1 MPDDLVGRL
10 IGPTPYSSSWL
21 WAAGALI
28 ALTVLWYVVVF
39 RWTAPGRPP
48 ELPSV
53 LDAARI
59 ALLRR
64 RTVRS
69 LDGIERRFRTGSLT
83 PAAAGAALG
92 SELRRFLR
100 DATGLRAEYVQVPDL
115 PSVSGGRLAPAAPI
129 LAELEDAQFNADTAV
144 DLGAAGAAAREL
156 VRQWT

>member
-1 MPDDLVGRL
+1 MPVDLVGEL

-21 WAAGALI
+21 WVAGLLI
-28 ALTVLWYVVVF
+28 GLTVLWYVAVL
-39 RWTAPGRPP
+39 RWTAPGR
-48 ELPSV
+48 ERGQPSMIA
-53 LDAARI
+53 AARL

-64 RTVRS
+64 RTMRS
-69 LDGIERRFRTGSLT
+69 LDGIESHLRTGNLT
-83 PAAAGAALG
+83 PTAAGAAMS

-115 PSVSGGRLAPAAPI
+115 PSVSGGRLAPAAAI
-129 LAELEDAQFNADTAV
+129 LADLEDIQFNAETAV